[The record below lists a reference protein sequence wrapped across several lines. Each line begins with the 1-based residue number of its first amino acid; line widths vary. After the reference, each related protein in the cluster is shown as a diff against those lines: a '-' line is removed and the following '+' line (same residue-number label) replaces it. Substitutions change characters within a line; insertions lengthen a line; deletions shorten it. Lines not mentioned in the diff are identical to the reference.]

1 MSLLIKSNELIY
13 APFFC
18 LWMLIYAIP
27 ETSEVNFGQWEK
39 RNGKNLDFWQY
50 HHVIELINLLISYVR
65 WAQKILSWEFLGGL
79 VVSIRHFHCCS
90 ELRPQVKL
98 LYALVQKNKLN
109 KTKKL
114 KKKNPSYLSYL
125 WLSFQLLV
133 SQSCTQ
139 KYIIFPCLEPSILKN
154 FFLSSHIVSWQ
165 SYVMTSTVILL
176 SH

>member
-114 KKKNPSYLSYL
+114 KKKTLIFKLLMVEFPITCITKLYTKIHNIPLSRAINI
-125 WLSFQLLV
+125 
-133 SQSCTQ
+133 
-139 KYIIFPCLEPSILKN
+139 KKN
-154 FFLSSHIVSWQ
+154 FFK
-165 SYVMTSTVILL
+165 
-176 SH
+176 

>member
-114 KKKNPSYLSYL
+114 KKKTLIFKLLMVEFPITFITKLYTKIHNIPLSRAINI
-125 WLSFQLLV
+125 
-133 SQSCTQ
+133 
-139 KYIIFPCLEPSILKN
+139 KKN
-154 FFLSSHIVSWQ
+154 FFK
-165 SYVMTSTVILL
+165 
-176 SH
+176 